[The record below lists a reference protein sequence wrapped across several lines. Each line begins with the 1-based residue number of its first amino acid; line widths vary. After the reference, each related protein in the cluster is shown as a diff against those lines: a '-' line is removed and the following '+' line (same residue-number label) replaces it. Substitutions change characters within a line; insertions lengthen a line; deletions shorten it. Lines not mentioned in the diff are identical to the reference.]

1 MCEKRFL
8 EFVEELVPLK
18 EKESKVAV
26 LVSLFRKYEG
36 ASVVA
41 KRQAEEL
48 LKMGYKVS
56 IYTFETNISLRD
68 DIEIRVIRPSL
79 RRLYSQIYRGLFF
92 LDAPRLISL
101 IRELRDFSL
110 IIVHHGNMAILGL
123 VAKKLYGAKVVFWNH
138 HINSGVSLLHKIY
151 EAINWEII
159 KRFDHVISI
168 SWFSRDQ
175 LKSRTGIESIVIY
188 NEVDERFREGLD
200 GNVVRGRYGLR
211 DEPLLLFVG
220 RVVPS
225 KNVHL
230 LIEILTLVRKEIPN
244 ARLLI
249 VGRRDDE
256 KYYERLLKMAD
267 ESVIFEEKVLD
278 SELPLYYAACNVYVT
293 CSTVEGFNLPLAE
306 AQACGKPVVAF
317 DIGPHREIVRK
328 GCLIKPYDVMH
339 FKEKVVELLRVSTS
353 ERSSKMSVRQ
363 L

>member
-8 EFVEELVPLK
+8 EFVEELVSLK

-56 IYTFETNISLRD
+56 IYTFETNVSLRG

-138 HINSGVSLLHKIY
+138 HIDSNISLLHKIY

-159 KRFDHVISI
+159 KRFDRVVSI
-168 SWFSRDQ
+168 SQFSRDQ

-200 GNVVRGRYGLR
+200 GNIVRGRYGLR

-230 LIEILTLVRKEIPN
+230 LIEIFNLVRKEIPN
-244 ARLLI
+244 AKLLI

-256 KYYERLLKMAD
+256 EYYRRLLKMAD
-267 ESVIFEEKVLD
+267 NSVIFEENVPD
-278 SELPLYYAACNVYVT
+278 DEIPLYYAACDVYVT
-293 CSTVEGFNLPLAE
+293 CSTLEGFNLPLAE
-306 AQACGKPVVAF
+306 TQACGKPVVAF
-317 DIGPHREIVRK
+317 DIGPHREVVRK
-328 GCLIKPYDVMH
+328 GCLVKPYDLVS
-339 FKEKVVELLRVSTS
+339 FKEKVVELLKIFA
-353 ERSSKMSVRQ
+353 SKRQ
-363 L
+363 RR